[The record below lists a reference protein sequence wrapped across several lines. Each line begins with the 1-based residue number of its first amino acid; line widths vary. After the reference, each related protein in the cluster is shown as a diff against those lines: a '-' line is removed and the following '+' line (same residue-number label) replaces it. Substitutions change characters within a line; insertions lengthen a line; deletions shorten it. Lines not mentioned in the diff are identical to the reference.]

1 MDTQPITIMEWYKKI
16 LKHGDGTTAA
26 IAFKDKLGD
35 YIAIKV
41 YVYT

>member
-16 LKHGDGTTAA
+16 LKYSNRITAT
-26 IAFKDKLGD
+26 IAFKDELGD

-41 YVYT
+41 YIYI